1 MLKFNTAEIFTGKI
15 YQEAEDNHYKDMF
28 ENKFYQEYIQKKEI
42 VFALFINPFSR
53 LKHANSI

>member
-28 ENKFYQEYIQKKEI
+28 ENKFYQEYIQKK
-42 VFALFINPFSR
+42 
-53 LKHANSI
+53 K